1 MSCIRSLTHHDEILS
16 DESVDRQV
24 VDRLRLDGYEV
35 WYVAELEPGISDDLV
50 LSRANQ
56 EMAIL
61 ITADKDFGELI
72 YRQKQISKGVVL
84 TRLAGLSPGQKAEL
98 VSTAISQHLPELE
111 NAFAVIVPGSI
122 RIRRPEQ

>member
-1 MSCIRSLTHHDEILS
+1 MKFLA

-24 VDRLRLDGYEV
+24 VDQLRMDGHEV
-35 WYVAELEPGISDDLV
+35 WYVSEMEPGIPDDLV

-61 ITADKDFGELI
+61 VTADKDFGELVF
-72 YRQKQISKGVVL
+72 RQKRISMGVIL

-98 VSTAISQHLPELE
+98 VSAAISQHIPELE
-111 NAFAVIVPGSI
+111 NAFTVIVPGSI
-122 RIRRPEQ
+122 RIRRSG

>member
-1 MSCIRSLTHHDEILS
+1 MKFLA

-24 VDRLRLDGYEV
+24 VDQLRIDGHEV
-35 WYVAELEPGISDDLV
+35 WYVSEMEPGIPDDLV

-61 ITADKDFGELI
+61 VTADKDFGELVF
-72 YRQKQISKGVVL
+72 RQKRISMGVIL

-98 VSTAISQHLPELE
+98 VSAAISQHIPELE
-111 NAFAVIVPGSI
+111 SAFTVIVPGSI
-122 RIRRPEQ
+122 RIRRSG